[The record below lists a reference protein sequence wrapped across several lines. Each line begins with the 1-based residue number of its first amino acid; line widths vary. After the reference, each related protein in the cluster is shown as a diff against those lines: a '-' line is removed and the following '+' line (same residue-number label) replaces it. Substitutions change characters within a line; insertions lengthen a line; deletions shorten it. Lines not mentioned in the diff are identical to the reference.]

1 MKHHHTRCVSL
12 PFNWPN
18 PSFQIALVEPEIPP
32 NTGTIARL
40 CAATNTPLHL
50 VEPLGFSISDS
61 AVKRA
66 GLDYWESVDVN
77 LHPSLDHFVNEQPVA
92 SMYFFSTGGTKSYL
106 EANYQPGDLL
116 VFGSE
121 TKGLP
126 QELLDQHPDQVY
138 GLPMQIEHVRSLN
151 LANTASIV
159 LYEALRQQQIV

>member
-66 GLDYWESVDVN
+66 GLDYWKHVN
-77 LHPSLDHFVNEQPVA
+77 LTEYDNFSDFIKAESPDEDKLF
-92 SMYFFSTGGTKSYL
+92 FFSKTSKQTYFD
-106 EANYQPGDLL
+106 ANFPNDSFLI
-116 VFGSE
+116 FGSE
-121 TKGLP
+121 TQGLP
-126 QELLDQHPDQVY
+126 QDIFDTYYL
-138 GLPMQIEHVRSLN
+138 
-151 LANTASIV
+151 
-159 LYEALRQQQIV
+159 